1 MRHLDVV
8 ANLGPERDAR
18 YRIHLTYT
26 LFRNGTPIRR
36 TMTWSTANVGV
47 LAECLREHRWLPQ
60 SVCVLKV
67 EGEQEAVGMF
77 TAAWVANELTRA

>member
-1 MRHLDVV
+1 
-8 ANLGPERDAR
+8 
-18 YRIHLTYT
+18 
-26 LFRNGTPIRR
+26 
-36 TMTWSTANVGV
+36 V